1 MKRISIISVLF
12 LLLTL
17 SLNAQNIVSTSPSNR
32 KVIVEEFTGVY
43 CQNCPQGHKVA
54 NTLMETYP
62 DNVYAVNIHA
72 GNYATTSKPNFTT
85 TDGNT
90 IHSGFGIN
98 GYPSGLVNRT
108 TPSTLARGNWSLNAK
123 QEMAKVADCNIAGQV
138 VIDKESRKATITV
151 EVYYTS
157 NSASETNYL
166 NVIMLQDDIYA
177 LQNNLGT
184 WVEEYHHMHAFRDAI
199 TSSWGDAISPTT
211 AGTLITKTYTYDI
224 PQRIGGSNGFD
235 VKLDDIEFL
244 AFVTEKYQSETI
256 SNKVFEAVRPV
267 LNVNKLHTIFMSSD
281 AIHPSILSLGV
292 TSADLCSNN
301 KIVNVVVNNNGLN
314 ELTSLK
320 LEVSIDNGEPI
331 EKTWEGSIL
340 SSQTLKIDVDANILK
355 GKHVV
360 NVKIV
365 EANGEKYEDEQSQ
378 TVDIDAFAEFKT
390 SSEEAEMTIELM
402 QDKYGSQITWELLSS
417 DNLVLASGG
426 PYENLSGTP
435 ATKLHEI
442 KVNVPVGECVKFVI
456 KDSKGN
462 GICCQYGEGY
472 YKILNSKGK
481 VIVNG
486 DGDYGA
492 ESVCRVS
499 IVEGEEEEP
508 SALSAPTDVIAMT
521 LNETELVVMWDAVEG
536 ADSYNVYN
544 QDKLVA
550 TSKELSTVV
559 SGLKPGREYCFTV
572 TASDRNGESEKSD
585 KACAT
590 TKGEY
595 NEEDGES
602 IEELTSSFRIYPNP
616 VNDMLYIVAEV
627 EVEEVVVYD
636 VYGRQQV
643 NKTTR
648 QQDNEMTVD
657 VAGLNGGIYFVRIK
671 TVDGIIT
678 KRFVKE

>member
-1 MKRISIISVLF
+1 MQRITIISVLF

-17 SLNAQNIVSTSPSNR
+17 SLNAQNIVSTDPYKRN
-32 KVIVEEFTGVY
+32 VIIEEFTGIHCGY
-43 CQNCPQGHKVA
+43 CPYGHKIA
-54 NTLMETYP
+54 NELATKYQDRVFVL
-62 DNVYAVNIHA
+62 NIHA
-72 GNYATTSKPNFTT
+72 GGYAQDSQYDFRTD
-85 TDGNT
+85 DGNV
-90 IHSGFGIN
+90 IYSGSNVSNF
-98 GYPSGLVNRT
+98 PSGNVNRVAE
-108 TPSTLARGNWSLNAK
+108 SAIGRNNWNLYVE
-123 QEMAKVADCNIAGQV
+123 QQVEQMAECNVAGQV
-138 VIDKESRKATITV
+138 IIDKASRKATITV
-151 EVYYTS
+151 EVYYTA
-157 NSASETNYL
+157 NSVSETNYL
-166 NVIMLQDDIYA
+166 NVVMLQDNIIAY
-177 LQNNLGT
+177 QNGSDLNPSQIVSGG
-184 WVEEYHHMHAFRDAI
+184 YRHMHAFRDAV
-199 TSSWGDAISPTT
+199 TPTWGEAISPTT
-211 AGTLITKTYTYDI
+211 TGTFITKTYEYDI
-224 PQRIGGSNGFD
+224 PNKIGSFD
-235 VKLDDIEFL
+235 VNIDDIEFVT
-244 AFVTEKYQSETI
+244 FVTEQYKGVAT
-256 SNKVFEAVRPV
+256 RPV
-267 LNVNKLHTIFMSSD
+267 LNANKLHTLFVTND
-281 AIHPSILSLGV
+281 DVHPTILSLGMS
-292 TSADLCSNN
+292 SAFSCSND
-301 KIVNVVVNNNGLN
+301 KVVDVVINNSGTA

-320 LEVSIDNGEPI
+320 FEVTVDNAAPI
-331 EKTWEGSIL
+331 VKSWEGSVPSGQTFKVGLDL
-340 SSQTLKIDVDANILK
+340 SVEEGTHDIE
-355 GKHVV
+355 
-360 NVKIV
+360 VKMV
-365 EANGEKYEDEQSQ
+365 EANGVKYEGSKSCSVKKEGWIVMPASG
-378 TVDIDAFAEFKT
+378 
-390 SSEEAEMTIELM
+390 EETQLTIELM
-402 QDKYGSQITWELLSS
+402 QDKYGKQITWEILAS
-417 DNLVLASGG
+417 DYSVIASGG
-426 PYENLSGTP
+426 PYENLSGST

-442 KVNVPVGECVKFVI
+442 KVNVPVNECVKFI
-456 KDSKGN
+456 IRDSKSN
-462 GICCQYGEGY
+462 GICCLYGDGY
-472 YKILNSKGK
+472 YNILNSKGK
-481 VIVNG
+481 TIVEGVGNF
-486 DGDYGA
+486 GA
-492 ESVCRVS
+492 EASHVIS